1 MERFRLADR
10 FAERH
15 SAILPIN
22 NRRYDPTANFGVVP
36 IDAFPYRPPMR
47 PLRALVIY
55 VVVVFIGG
63 ALIAPWLYWLCQ
75 HFASAFPHLA
85 ASPFHRYVNRS
96 LLGLALIGLWPLL
109 RSLGATSLREVG
121 LVWPAGQ
128 WKKLGAGFLLGFV
141 SLAVAAL
148 AALAFGARQM
158 DPHLAT
164 GELVRKLFGAALTAA
179 VVAVLEEVL
188 FRGAIFGALR
198 KMFHWVFALVVS
210 SMVYAI
216 VHFMQ
221 SADVAGSVTWLS
233 GLQLLPRMLAG
244 FGDLHAIVPGFFNLT
259 LVGAML
265 ALVYQRTGNLY
276 FSIGLHGGWIFWL
289 KSYGAVTRPIAAAS
303 AWWGTSKLTDGW
315 MTLAVLAC
323 ALLVFTKLPVAR
335 SDVAA
340 RVRMP
345 MGGFLK

>member
-1 MERFRLADR
+1 
-10 FAERH
+10 
-15 SAILPIN
+15 
-22 NRRYDPTANFGVVP
+22 
-36 IDAFPYRPPMR
+36 MR

-75 HFASAFPHLA
+75 HFASTFPHLA

-96 LLGLALIGLWPLL
+96 LLGLALLGLWPLL

-141 SLAVAAL
+141 SLAVAAF
-148 AALAFGARQM
+148 AALAFGARQL

-164 GELVRKLFGAALTAA
+164 GALVGKLFSAALTAV
-179 VVAVLEEVL
+179 VVAVLEEIL

-210 SMVYAI
+210 SMIYAI

-244 FGDLHAIVPGFFNLT
+244 FGDVQALVPGFFNLT

-265 ALVYQRTGNLY
+265 ALAYQRTGNLY

-289 KSYGAVTRPIAAAS
+289 KSCGAITRQVAAAS
-303 AWWGTSKLTDGW
+303 AWWGTSKLIDGW
-315 MTLAVLAC
+315 MALVVLAA
-323 ALLVFTKLPVAR
+323 ALLVFTRLPAGR
-335 SDVAA
+335 NASAA
-340 RVRMP
+340 PVRMP
-345 MGGFLK
+345 IGGFFK